1 MPNPRINK
9 STNKCPTEDS
19 NRDPQS
25 FVFQR
30 MHPMCIPKQDPVLR
44 IPQFH
49 NRFFQNAPK
58 VKILQHFL
66 HKMGQ
71 NLKMGQNVQNGANVK
86 NVQISAETWYVKKT
100 LVILAQMGQM
110 SRIQKMQHFIKW
122 GMLRRKCPKRQE

>member
-49 NRFFQNAPK
+49 KRFFQNAPK
-58 VKILQHFL
+58 VKNLLHFL
-66 HKMGQ
+66 RKMGQ
-71 NLKMGQNVQNGANVK
+71 NLKMRQNDK
-86 NVQISAETWYVKKT
+86 NVAKVENAKNLSK
-100 LVILAQMGQM
+100 
-110 SRIQKMQHFIKW
+110 
-122 GMLRRKCPKRQE
+122 